1 MGKKSHNL
9 TLSSIKLK
17 LCSINL
23 EISFFRK
30 IATACNFHTNNY
42 YSIPHNSMTGQMGS
56 NVKDILFTRRFMTAE
71 LKKKQ
76 NQNLP
81 TIPWKLDILWK
92 CIIFRSNL
100 IRQIESWLSIYC
112 KTAAKPGESLVLWKE
127 VKRFFLMIPRG
138 IVVKYSN
145 KIAFCD
151 ANAVMFLTIVNNINF
166 DWQLV
171 STFPQ
176 K

>member
-76 NQNLP
+76 IQNLP
-81 TIPWKLDILWK
+81 TI
-92 CIIFRSNL
+92 R
-100 IRQIESWLSIYC
+100 
-112 KTAAKPGESLVLWKE
+112 
-127 VKRFFLMIPRG
+127 
-138 IVVKYSN
+138 
-145 KIAFCD
+145 
-151 ANAVMFLTIVNNINF
+151 
-166 DWQLV
+166 
-171 STFPQ
+171 
-176 K
+176 